1 MGELRIDHLSK
12 TYARR
17 EGWNRTRYLRVFE
30 DISFTVRDG
39 EFVSIIG
46 SSGCGKSTLLSIAGG
61 LSEATGG
68 TVHVDGK
75 QVKGPGLDRGIVFQ
89 EFALFPWLT
98 VIGNIAF
105 GLNSKGLPK
114 QENEAPV
121 CEAIGFRVF
130 RDEDLDSAKACFDKK
145 GISARWME
153 RDFQARTL
161 EVRDYTGVPV
171 ELCASMP
178 TQPRLHDRPHLHRGA
193 GALRYDHVQCL
204 MPDVAAA
211 GRFYTDL
218 GFRISDYFVDRP
230 EDEEPLGLFLYR
242 KNNPHDIVFL
252 TRPGP
257 TLHHFAYIVSDA
269 NCLLRA
275 LDTAGGT
282 GFSRNFERGPGR
294 HGQGH
299 AFYVYFRDPDGH
311 RVEILP
317 PPIQLIDF
325 DDGPVK
331 WHAGNRFTWDL
342 PPSRK
347 WLHDA
352 TPFQGVAI
360 SQPAHDPKLFSLEDF
375 LSAQGNS

>member
-1 MGELRIDHLSK
+1 MPVPETNYSPPFNI
-12 TYARR
+12 
-17 EGWNRTRYLRVFE
+17 TRASHIRL
-30 DISFTVRDG
+30 TVRDLPRAR
-39 EFVSIIG
+39 EFY
-46 SSGCGKSTLLSIAGG
+46 T
-61 LSEATGG
+61 E
-68 TVHVDGK
+68 
-75 QVKGPGLDRGIVFQ
+75 
-89 EFALFPWLT
+89 
-98 VIGNIAF
+98 VIGLLVSDEDT
-105 GLNSKGLPK
+105 GVVYLRGVEESCHHSLVLKTTK
-114 QENEAPV
+114 EAPV

-130 RDEDLDSAKACFDKK
+130 RDEDLDAAKSYFDQI
-145 GISARWME
+145 GIEARWTKA
-153 RDFQARTL
+153 DFQGRTL
-161 EVRDYTGVPV
+161 ELRDPAGIPI

-204 MPDVAAA
+204 MPEVAKAS
-211 GRFYTDL
+211 RFYTDL

-230 EDEEPLGLFLYR
+230 EEEEPLGIFLYR

-257 TLHHFAYIVSDA
+257 TMHHFGYIVSDV
-269 NCLLRA
+269 NCLFRA
-275 LDTAGGT
+275 LDTAGAI

-317 PPIQLIDF
+317 PPIQIIDI
-325 DDGPVK
+325 DDKPVK

-347 WLHDA
+347 WLREA
-352 TPFQGVAI
+352 TPFQGTTI
-360 SQPAHDPKLFSLEDF
+360 SEPAHDPKLFSLEDF
-375 LSAQGNS
+375 LAAQESS